1 MQMNNGNGTENKQL
15 FSQKSM
21 MKCGNCKLLFQL
33 KRQLRIIPFQWIWA
47 RLVLSDV
54 KGYKQVTHTGGLEGI
69 VTQTTYIPELQLGI
83 IVLTNQQSG
92 AAFNAITNTIKD
104 SYLDIDSEDYVKFT
118 VTALK

>member
-1 MQMNNGNGTENKQL
+1 MQMNNGNTVLRTSSCSPKEHDEMWQ
-15 FSQKSM
+15 
-21 MKCGNCKLLFQL
+21 CKLLFQL

-83 IVLTNQQSG
+83 IVLTNQQVLHLMRSQ
-92 AAFNAITNTIKD
+92 T
-104 SYLDIDSEDYVKFT
+104 L
-118 VTALK
+118 